1 MAKNNGGETII
12 ARGVRIEGDFF
23 AEGDI
28 IIEGEVRGTISTQ
41 GDLRIGQEARVEADI
56 KAENAVIAGDVRGN
70 MRIESKLDLLA
81 SSHVSGD
88 VSVTVLSVEAG
99 AQVNGTMHMGE
110 EAPKKGKK
118 NGGEVTE

>member
-28 IIEGEVRGTISTQ
+28 VIEGEVRGTIATS
-41 GDLRIGQEARVEADI
+41 GDLRVGEEAKIEANI
-56 KAENAVIAGDVRGN
+56 KAQNAVIAGEVEGN
-70 MRIESKLDLLA
+70 MRIEAKLELLA

-88 VSVTVLSVEAG
+88 VTVQVLSVEAG
-99 AQVNGTMHMGE
+99 AQVNGVVHMGE
-110 EAPKKGKK
+110 EAQKTKKK
-118 NGGEVTE
+118 NGTSEEV